1 LEGFFRFFYGQQR
14 QQPSSRRAS
23 SAVCDQLG
31 DRFRDE
37 GVLRSLGR
45 RLHYIIPILGI
56 FSSALLYFWIINRPH
71 SDAASIVN
79 WAVTLGPAVCSFGY
93 VFYFLVN
100 RPKRFR
106 HDWLDGVLNGNNY
119 NHKARRPIRHPLSK
133 LRSGPDGS

>member
-1 LEGFFRFFYGQQR
+1 MGSNGSSLPSVEQVRRSATNSATDSEMKGFFGV
-14 QQPSSRRAS
+14 S
-23 SAVCDQLG
+23 G
-31 DRFRDE
+31 DA
-37 GVLRSLGR
+37 
-45 RLHYIIPILGI
+45 YIIPILGI

-71 SDAASIVN
+71 SDASSIVN
-79 WAVTLGPAVCSFGY
+79 WVVTLGPAVGSFGY

-133 LRSGPDGS
+133 MRSGPQRP

>member
-1 LEGFFRFFYGQQR
+1 MGSNGSSLPAVEQVRRSATNSATDSEMKGFFGV
-14 QQPSSRRAS
+14 S
-23 SAVCDQLG
+23 G
-31 DRFRDE
+31 DA
-37 GVLRSLGR
+37 
-45 RLHYIIPILGI
+45 YIIPILGI